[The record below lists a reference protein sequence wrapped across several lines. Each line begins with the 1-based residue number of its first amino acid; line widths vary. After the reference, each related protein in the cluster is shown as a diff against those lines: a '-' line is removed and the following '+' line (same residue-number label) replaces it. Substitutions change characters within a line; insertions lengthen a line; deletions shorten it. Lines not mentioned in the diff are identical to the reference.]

1 MSAFRDHPSGF
12 DVAYL
17 AQVFDQPAEA
27 LSGFS
32 FEPVGTGQVGDSY
45 RVTLDWVAAPAGA
58 APLAGVPSSLIAKC
72 PAGDATSRETARNM
86 HLYEI
91 ETQFYRRFGESC
103 GARAPKAYLST
114 YDAASG
120 DGVLLL
126 EDMAPAVQIAQ
137 MDGCSVAQLESALA
151 EAALLHK
158 SHWGEGALQQFS
170 WLTYSQQE
178 DRRAFIAALVPA
190 IYPEWRARYE
200 GRLSSD
206 ILDMG
211 EALVARFEAYMQAE
225 NRAWEEPVV
234 LSHGDFRLDN
244 MLFKDAEGR
253 AIILDWQTASAGAP
267 MNDVAYCLSTSLAD
281 PATRA
286 SQEEALVAQYHAQ
299 LGPKAEGY
307 ALEQAW
313 EDYRRAAF
321 SGFLMALISA
331 MLVERTE
338 RGDEMFATM
347 AERSGWQA
355 LHLDALSLI

>member
-1 MSAFRDHPSGF
+1 MSAFRDHPSAF

-17 AQVFDQPAEA
+17 AQVFDQPSEA

-45 RVTLDWVAAPAGA
+45 RVTLDWASSPTHVSNPLPA
-58 APLAGVPSSLIAKC
+58 SLIAKC
-72 PAGDATSRETARNM
+72 PAGDTNSRETARTM

-91 ETQFYRRFGESC
+91 ETQFYMRFGDSC

-114 YDAASG
+114 YEAGRG

-126 EDMAPAVQIAQ
+126 EDMAPARQIAQ
-137 MDGCSVAQLESALA
+137 MDGCSLEQLRLALN
-151 EAALLHK
+151 EAALLHQ
-158 SHWGEGALQQFS
+158 SHWGDASLHQHK
-170 WLTYSQQE
+170 WLTYSHE
-178 DRRAFIAALVPA
+178 DERREFLAALVPA

-200 GRLSSD
+200 GRLPSD

-211 EALVARFEAYMQAE
+211 AALVARFDAYMQPA

-244 MLFKDAEGR
+244 MLFTDAEGR
-253 AIILDWQTASAGAP
+253 VVILDWQTVSAGAP
-267 MNDVAYCLSTSLAD
+267 MNDIAYCVSTSLGD
-281 PATRA
+281 PGVRA
-286 SQEEALVAQYHAQ
+286 REEEALVAHYHAQ
-299 LGPKAEGY
+299 LGAKAKGY
-307 ALEQAW
+307 ALAQAW
-313 EDYRRAAF
+313 QDYRRAAF
-321 SGFLMALISA
+321 SGFIMALVSA
-331 MLVERTE
+331 MLVERTP

>member
-1 MSAFRDHPSGF
+1 MSGFRDHPSAF

-17 AQVFDQPAEA
+17 AQVFDQPSEA

-45 RVTLDWVAAPAGA
+45 RVALDWAPSSIRASN
-58 APLAGVPSSLIAKC
+58 PLPTSLIAKC

-91 ETQFYRRFGESC
+91 ETQFYMRFGGSC
-103 GARAPKAYLST
+103 GARAPEAYLST
-114 YDAASG
+114 YDAGSG

-126 EDMAPAVQIAQ
+126 EDMAPAQQIAQ
-137 MDGCSVAQLESALA
+137 MDGCSLEQLRLALN
-151 EAALLHK
+151 EAALLHQ
-158 SHWGEGALQQFS
+158 SHWGHATLQQQN
-170 WLTYSQQE
+170 WLTYSQE
-178 DRRAFIAALVPA
+178 DERRDFLAALVPA

-200 GRLSSD
+200 GRLPSD

-211 EALVARFEAYMQAE
+211 EALVARFDAYMQPA

-244 MLFKDAEGR
+244 MLFTDTQGR
-253 AIILDWQTASAGAP
+253 VVILDWQTVSAGAP
-267 MNDVAYCLSTSLAD
+267 MNDIAYCLSTSLAD
-281 PATRA
+281 PAVRA
-286 SQEEALVAQYHAQ
+286 REEEALVAHYHAQ
-299 LGPKAEGY
+299 LGAKADGY

-313 EDYRRAAF
+313 QDYRRAAF
-321 SGFLMALISA
+321 SGFIMALVSA
-331 MLVERTE
+331 MLVERTP